1 VDSYALSEAYKLV
14 ALDAAEEARRRR
26 GRGMEQTWRGSRGL
40 LQRFNSI
47 GRVCEIARQAS
58 LKDQNLR

>member
-26 GRGMEQTWRGSRGL
+26 RKRDGANVER
-40 LQRFNSI
+40 I
-47 GRVCEIARQAS
+47 
-58 LKDQNLR
+58 